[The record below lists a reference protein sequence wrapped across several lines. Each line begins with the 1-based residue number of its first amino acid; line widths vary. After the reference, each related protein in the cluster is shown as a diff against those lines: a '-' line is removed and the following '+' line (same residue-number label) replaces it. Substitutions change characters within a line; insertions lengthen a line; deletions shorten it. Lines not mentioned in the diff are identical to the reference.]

1 EILKDFHRVYFP
13 ERAADARVTIITDQ
27 AGRTLIIR
35 SLALQ
40 WTTGDN
46 MKTLE
51 LEIAWFVNNVFPF
64 TEAQM
69 RGNAR
74 GPHFFSILGHDRQN
88 KLLGDEGAWSRR
100 NAAPIA
106 HLFREGS
113 MMRRIDAAAGVFMH
127 ERFPLIVKRIQNA
140 TPKIQAMFGDD
151 VYPRY
156 GRRQG
161 DKEGVFYNFCIN
173 APRPFENIPRVH
185 CYPHVDHMNLA
196 ICVCLIFIYGNFN
209 HRERC
214 WLVIWEA
221 GLIVE
226 LPPGVFMAYPSS
238 LFYHWNVD
246 VCDLDKAQFVTTTDG
261 RPPNQ
266 EQQNFEPLSEE
277 EQAWNRA
284 DGRGSMVWFN
294 QATLFQSAE
303 LGVSTIKKAKKRGL
317 DTHSDAQTLITKG
330 LFPKA
335 PVDNLHS
342 QELVDG
348 EDVVDMELDSG
359 SEVGG

>member
-1 EILKDFHRVYFP
+1 
-13 ERAADARVTIITDQ
+13 
-27 AGRTLIIR
+27 
-35 SLALQ
+35 
-40 WTTGDN
+40 
-46 MKTLE
+46 M
-51 LEIAWFVNNVFPF
+51 
-64 TEAQM
+64 
-69 RGNAR
+69 
-74 GPHFFSILGHDRQN
+74 
-88 KLLGDEGAWSRR
+88 
-100 NAAPIA
+100 
-106 HLFREGS
+106 
-113 MMRRIDAAAGVFMH
+113 
-127 ERFPLIVKRIQNA
+127 
-140 TPKIQAMFGDD
+140 
-151 VYPRY
+151 
-156 GRRQG
+156 
-161 DKEGVFYNFCIN
+161 
-173 APRPFENIPRVH
+173 
-185 CYPHVDHMNLA
+185 
-196 ICVCLIFIYGNFN
+196 
-209 HRERC
+209 
-214 WLVIWEA
+214 IWEA

-246 VCDLDKAQFVTTTDG
+246 VCGKPSDLPSFFCRGLQTNARFTDLDKAQFVTTTDG

-284 DGRGSMVWFN
+284 DGRGSLVWFN

-303 LGVSTIKKAKKRGL
+303 LGVSTIKKAKKCGL

-359 SEVGG
+359 SEVGGGQGESNDMAGKESSDMELSSGYSSSGSCDMVLSSP